1 MQNNIT
7 GYNKDGVLCYTGE
20 HTFMKYCPP
29 GNLSKYAQKELLEKL
44 HEYEEKESNNGKR
57 DSD

>member
-44 HEYEEKESNNGKR
+44 HEYEEKESNNGE
-57 DSD
+57 